1 MAAWWLGLGVP
12 TVAAAWHAQGRFVIG
27 AWGLTWITFGLFLL
41 GHALWL
47 SPTYQAEGVYL
58 AATFLLPFLYAAV
71 GHEWL
76 VRHGFLWLCIVV
88 GALASWA
95 ILQWLT
101 GWGYLDDAA
110 HVRAQASFAT
120 PNTLATVINLAL
132 APLLAYYLL
141 GRGDGRAYGLLLLL
155 FAGLL
160 ATQSRGGYLA
170 LLIATA
176 CLAGYVGKPSLV
188 SNARR
193 WGAVL
198 LGFAGV
204 MAAFRL
210 YAWLGPPSW
219 SLDNVEATLLHGE
232 HSGRLQLYA
241 LAWPLFI
248 AHFWKGLGYFHF
260 GQVFEMHKV
269 APYLDATT
277 RFVHDDYL
285 QLALETGIGGIG
297 LFLALIG
304 ALYRQLW
311 CHRARV
317 LHERRLAVILP
328 AMAVTSMLTHALVDF
343 PFYVPLPLALFAA
356 YAGIL
361 DQQWIALGGRAWRPP
376 PAPLMG
382 MRAGFIQA
390 MVLLLGLGWLALPAL
405 AEASAAYG
413 LHRLRQGDA
422 SGGLYWH
429 QVARIL
435 QPRDAAYHWREGVIL
450 RDLGVVQQDGRLL
463 ALADRSFAQGLA
475 VNPYAVDNL
484 LARLALHREQRDLLP
499 SPVSQAELL
508 AWARQAERLQPH
520 SDAVA
525 VEVIRVLAF
534 VGQQQE
540 AVARAQRLL
549 ERRPESLVA
558 RNLLSSVSAGR

>member
-1 MAAWWLGLGVP
+1 MTGWWLGLGLPV
-12 TVAAAWHAQGRFVIG
+12 VAAAWRFRGRFATG
-27 AWGLTWITFGLFLL
+27 TWGLAWSAFGLFLL
-41 GHALWL
+41 CHALWL
-47 SPTYQAEGVYL
+47 SPAYQAEGVYL
-58 AATFLLPFLYAAV
+58 AATFLVPFLYAAT

-76 VRHGFLWLCIVV
+76 VRQGFRWLCIMV
-88 GALASWA
+88 GLLASWA
-95 ILQWLT
+95 VLQWLT
-101 GWGYLDDAA
+101 GWGYLDHAA

-141 GRGDGRAYGLLLLL
+141 GRGDGRVYGLLLLL

-170 LLIATA
+170 LLVATT
-176 CLAGYVGKPSLV
+176 CLVGYVGKPSIV
-188 SNARR
+188 SHVRR

-210 YAWLGPPSW
+210 YAWFGPSSW

-269 APYLDATT
+269 EPYLDATT

-285 QLALETGIGGIG
+285 QLALETGVVGIG
-297 LFLALIG
+297 LFLALIA
-304 ALYRQLW
+304 ALYWKLW
-311 CHRARV
+311 RHRARV
-317 LHERRLAVILP
+317 LRERRLAVVLP
-328 AMAVTSMLTHALVDF
+328 AMAVTSMLSHALVDF
-343 PFYVPLPLALFAA
+343 PFYVPLPVALFAA
-356 YAGIL
+356 YVGIL
-361 DQQWIALGGRAWRPP
+361 DQQWIALGGRAWRLPHGP
-376 PAPLMG
+376 FMG
-382 MRAGFIQA
+382 MRAGFLQA
-390 MVLLLGLGWLALPAL
+390 IALLLGLGWLALPAL

-413 LHRLRQGDA
+413 LHRLMQADA
-422 SGGLYWH
+422 RAGLYWH
-429 QVARIL
+429 QVARSL
-435 QPRDAAYHWREGVIL
+435 QPRDAGYHWREGVIL
-450 RDLGVVQQDGRLL
+450 RDLGMVQKDGRLL

-484 LARLALHREQRDLLP
+484 LARLALHRDQRDLLP
-499 SPVSQAELL
+499 SPASQAELL
-508 AWARQAERLQPH
+508 AWARQAEKLQPH
-520 SDAVA
+520 SDAVT
-525 VEVIRVLAF
+525 VELVRVLAF
-534 VGQQQE
+534 TGQRQE
-540 AVARAQRLL
+540 AVARARALL
-549 ERRPESLVA
+549 EKRPESKVA
-558 RNLLSSVSAGR
+558 AALLKEVGG